1 MWDIPDHVENEIC
14 AKYSSKFRSM
24 NTQLTQNGQEISGY
38 WFLDAYRRSRLN
50 GDADFWVMISGC
62 WSE

>member
-14 AKYSSKFRSM
+14 AKYSSEFRNM
-24 NTQLTQNGQEISGY
+24 HTQLPQNGQEISGY

-50 GDADFWVMISGC
+50 GDAG
-62 WSE
+62 